1 MRDATTALELSQCHL
16 HQRVTVGSGCWTI
29 SCYLWGVRSQ
39 SGFTLTELL
48 IALAVAGVLAAISV
62 PVVMEST
69 ARNRL
74 WTGSE
79 LIGAQIRQARLKAI
93 TRNTTFQ
100 VRFNCP
106 AVGQFRSLVM
116 TGDVAIDNHVDRCR
130 QTRPFD
136 SGVQALPAN
145 ITSTP
150 ANTIQVTG
158 RGIVSVVGAAVPHTI
173 SVSYGAST
181 RTLII
186 SATGQITFS
195 TF

>member
-1 MRDATTALELSQCHL
+1 MRSE
-16 HQRVTVGSGCWTI
+16 
-29 SCYLWGVRSQ
+29 
-39 SGFTLTELL
+39 SGFTLAELL
-48 IALAVAGVLAAISV
+48 LAVAVAGVLAAISV
-62 PVVMEST
+62 PVIMEST

-79 LIGAQIRQARLKAI
+79 AVGAHIRQARLKAI

-106 AVGQFRSLVM
+106 AAGQFRSLVI
-116 TGDVAIDNHVDRCR
+116 TGDVAIDNAADRCS
-130 QTRPFD
+130 QTRQFD
-136 SGVQALPAN
+136 SGVQVMPASV
-145 ITSTP
+145 TASP

-181 RTLII
+181 RTLIL

-195 TF
+195 TY

>member
-1 MRDATTALELSQCHL
+1 MRSP
-16 HQRVTVGSGCWTI
+16 
-29 SCYLWGVRSQ
+29 
-39 SGFTLTELL
+39 SGFTLVELL
-48 IALAVAGVLAAISV
+48 IALGVAGILAAVAV
-62 PVVMEST
+62 PVFIESSG
-69 ARNRL
+69 RNNV
-74 WTGSE
+74 WSASE

-106 AVGQFRSLVM
+106 AAGQFRSLVM
-116 TGDVAIDNHVDRCR
+116 TGDALIDDAVDRCS

-136 SGVQALPAN
+136 SGVQALP
-145 ITSTP
+145 ISVTSSP

>member
-1 MRDATTALELSQCHL
+1 MRGTPSALELPQCHL
-16 HQRVTVGSGCWTI
+16 HQRVTARSRRWTNP
-29 SCYLWGVRSQ
+29 CYLLGVRSE
-39 SGFTLTELL
+39 SGFTLAELL
-48 IALAVAGVLAAISV
+48 IALAVAGILAAVSV
-62 PVVMEST
+62 PVMIESS
-69 ARNRL
+69 ARNSL

-79 LIGAQIRQARLKAI
+79 LVGAQIRQARLKAI

-116 TGDVAIDNHVDRCR
+116 TGNPLIDAAADRCS

-136 SGVQALPAN
+136 SGVQVMPVRV
-145 ITSTP
+145 TSSP

-181 RTLII
+181 RTLVI

>member
-1 MRDATTALELSQCHL
+1 MELM
-16 HQRVTVGSGCWTI
+16 
-29 SCYLWGVRSQ
+29 
-39 SGFTLTELL
+39 
-48 IALAVAGVLAAISV
+48 IALGLAGIMAAVAV
-62 PVVMEST
+62 PVFIEST
-69 ARNRL
+69 ARNSL

-79 LIGAQIRQARLKAI
+79 MIGAQIRQARLKAI

-106 AVGQFRSLVM
+106 VAGQFRSLVM
-116 TGDVAIDNHVDRCR
+116 TGDPLIDDAVDRCSV
-130 QTRPFD
+130 TRPFD
-136 SGVQALPAN
+136 SGVQVLPLSV
-145 ITSTP
+145 TSDP

-158 RGIVSVVGAAVPHTI
+158 RGIVSVIGAAVPHTV

>member
-1 MRDATTALELSQCHL
+1 M
-16 HQRVTVGSGCWTI
+16 
-29 SCYLWGVRSQ
+29 
-39 SGFTLTELL
+39 
-48 IALAVAGVLAAISV
+48 IALGIAGVLAAISV
-62 PVVMEST
+62 PVMIESS
-69 ARNRL
+69 ARNSL

-79 LIGAQIRQARLKAI
+79 LVGAQIRQARLKAI

-116 TGDVAIDNHVDRCR
+116 TGDAGIDDALDRCSV
-130 QTRPFD
+130 TRPFD
-136 SGVQALPAN
+136 SGVMSLPA
-145 ITSTP
+145 SVSSAP

-158 RGIVSVVGAAVPHTI
+158 RGIVSVIGAAVPHTV
-173 SVSYGAST
+173 SVSYGANT

>member
-1 MRDATTALELSQCHL
+1 M
-16 HQRVTVGSGCWTI
+16 
-29 SCYLWGVRSQ
+29 
-39 SGFTLTELL
+39 
-48 IALAVAGVLAAISV
+48 IALAVAGILAAISV
-62 PVVMEST
+62 PVMIESS
-69 ARNRL
+69 ARNSL

-79 LIGAQIRQARLKAI
+79 MIGAQIRQARLKAI

-106 AVGQFRSLVM
+106 APGQFRSLVL
-116 TGDVAIDNHVDRCR
+116 TGDPLIDAATNRCS

-136 SGVQALPAN
+136 SGVQALPRSV
-145 ITSTP
+145 TSGP

-181 RTLII
+181 RTLVI